1 MCRSGFCRSTFA
13 AKRPAG
19 DALENAFGAWS
30 GCISTRIGAGKP
42 EQSGDN
48 QTICPDSSA
57 HGIRRSIFLGARPHP
72 PAGAA
77 EQAARSGERGFSEP
91 PQPSESRRLRRRSRD
106 KPRSH
111 TCRKSQRDLQ
121 SGRWHRKSRI
131 NWLIPLAR
139 NRRSVAC
146 PANWRGAAATPANA
160 VFQMHRG
167 YRNHD
172 DCVAD
177 RGTSHTPT
185 PAAKVRV
192 ICSRADGA
200 ESPASIG

>member
-19 DALENAFGAWS
+19 DELENAFGAWS
-30 GCISTRIGAGKP
+30 GISTRIGAGKP

-72 PAGAA
+72 PAGIA
-77 EQAARSGERGFSEP
+77 EQAARSGERGFSGTPRP
-91 PQPSESRRLRRRSRD
+91 PESRRLRRRSRD

-111 TCRKSQRDLQ
+111 TCRKSQRYLQ
-121 SGRWHRKSRI
+121 SGRWRRKSRI

-146 PANWRGAAATPANA
+146 PANWRGAAATRHTRFFGCTAANGWWA
-160 VFQMHRG
+160 SSPVQLAAG
-167 YRNHD
+167 SD
-172 DCVAD
+172 
-177 RGTSHTPT
+177 TSSSCEPHGVST
-185 PAAKVRV
+185 
-192 ICSRADGA
+192 
-200 ESPASIG
+200 